1 MKYTLSIEDKKKM
14 RRLFQTKDDN
24 INVADIYNEFLD
36 NNPAAIS
43 ANDISGY
50 LKEGK
55 EEKEAYWLSFCDTI
69 DMDPEDE
76 MVDLI
81 AQKYHMNEMEKLN
94 PDKYLNNPYLKNM
107 RLLHGKS
114 NRWELTDDY
123 FAPYEGFIFQDTTV
137 EDDTYREITS
147 FGYFPTTFQY
157 FEILQDNKVWMSI
170 TPHEIETMEKPIEQ
184 AKGKIIAF
192 GLGLGY
198 FPYMASLKED
208 VKEIYIV
215 ENDQNAIDLFN
226 KEIFPKFHF
235 KEKFKIIHKDA
246 LEYMKHDMEKEHF
259 DFAFVDIWHTPD
271 DGLELY
277 LKARKFAAEISK
289 TVFSYWIEESMLVM
303 LRRAFITLIQEEN
316 EGSTDSDYQKEENFL
331 DHLINRLHFIYKD
344 LQVTS
349 YQQIHSLLSDD
360 ELKKTACL
368 I

>member
-1 MKYTLSIEDKKKM
+1 MKYTLSIEDKKKLS
-14 RRLFQTKDDN
+14 RLFQTKDDN

-36 NNPAAIS
+36 NNPSYIS
-43 ANDISGY
+43 QNDIVSL

-55 EEKEAYWLSFCDTI
+55 SEEEAYWLSFCDAI

-76 MVDLI
+76 MVSLI
-81 AQKYHMNEMEKLN
+81 ASKYHMNEMKRLN
-94 PDKYLNNPYLKNM
+94 PEKYLNNPYLKNM

-114 NRWELTDDY
+114 NRWELTEDY
-123 FAPYEGFIFQDTTV
+123 FAPYEGFIYQDTITE
-137 EDDTYREITS
+137 EDTFREITS

-170 TPHEIETMEKPIEQ
+170 TPHEIETMEKPIEE
-184 AKGKIIAF
+184 AKGRVVAF

-198 FPYMASLKED
+198 FPYMASLKDE

-215 ENDQNAIDLFN
+215 EKDLNAINLFN

-235 KEKFKIIHKDA
+235 KDKFKIIYEDA
-246 LEYMKHDMEKEHF
+246 FEYLENDMEKEHF

-277 LKARKFAAEISK
+277 LKAKKYASAISK
-289 TVFSYWIEESMLVM
+289 TVFSYWIEESMIAM
-303 LRRAFITLIQEEN
+303 LRRALITLIQEEN
-316 EGSTDSDYQKEENFL
+316 EGSTDDNYQKEENFS
-331 DHLINRLHFIYKD
+331 DHLINRLHFIFKD
-344 LQVTS
+344 VLVTS
-349 YQQIHSLLSDD
+349 YQQIHSMLSDE